1 MEEKNSTKN
10 SSEYGRKNFPMDIC
24 KNALLE
30 FRRIKIHRTKRKLA
44 LFFTHIENSAKKDN
58 VEYITLAFFIQNY
71 SKCQLRFVL
80 YQMVYKEIDLI
91 IL

>member
-30 FRRIKIHRTKRKLA
+30 FRQDQNTSRKKKIGT
-44 LFFTHIENSAKKDN
+44 FFTHIENSAKKDK

-91 IL
+91 IF

>member
-24 KNALLE
+24 ENALLE

-44 LFFTHIENSAKKDN
+44 LFFTHIENSAKKGN

-71 SKCQLRFVL
+71 SKC
-80 YQMVYKEIDLI
+80 
-91 IL
+91 